1 MKTWVKN
8 DFSFLTVLKTDAFG
22 KSFPRQTQYF
32 RPNSFTIFSVSMITI
47 HINPIQQISYLTF
60 NSGDETTKQSC
71 IDLVDRVNLVVR
83 YFLSISAADNTYH
96 IVTLV
101 SVHGPVCSILTVRH
115 LVSCYPLVGI
125 LSTFCDYFLDFHR
138 SSKVHFKPL
147 MVIVVACAP
156 GPPVPTPF
164 DCPQPRQSGIVVFV
178 PL

>member
-1 MKTWVKN
+1 M
-8 DFSFLTVLKTDAFG
+8 
-22 KSFPRQTQYF
+22 
-32 RPNSFTIFSVSMITI
+32 
-47 HINPIQQISYLTF
+47 
-60 NSGDETTKQSC
+60 
-71 IDLVDRVNLVVR
+71 
-83 YFLSISAADNTYH
+83 
-96 IVTLV
+96 
-101 SVHGPVCSILTVRH
+101 CSILTVRH

-178 PL
+178 PLWRGCDLLIPDSTTLHTQGFVTNSSCIKIKICENINILEKKTTNNIKFKELKIRPLFYTPSLSKSACTPLLASLKSSKSPQGGRGS